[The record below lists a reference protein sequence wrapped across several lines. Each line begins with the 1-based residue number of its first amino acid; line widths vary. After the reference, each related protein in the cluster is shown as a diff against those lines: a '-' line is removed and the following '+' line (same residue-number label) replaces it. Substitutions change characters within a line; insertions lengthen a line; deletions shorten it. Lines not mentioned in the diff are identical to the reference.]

1 MRRAVAIALVT
12 ALLVSLAL
20 PVWAAACGEMSRVP
34 ICHRTVTHHHS
45 DSTVHKNHSAPHCE
59 MMASQQEEAPVQDSE
74 QGVSD
79 LPGKCPM
86 QCCMQATAPNVAATS
101 RNNLVFQP
109 AASETQ
115 IEIQRVVFV
124 TSGFSSHTDRG
135 PPIA

>member
-1 MRRAVAIALVT
+1 MRHAVAIALVT

-45 DSTVHKNHSAPHCE
+45 DQTAHKNHSAPHCE
-59 MMASQQEEAPVQDSE
+59 MMAPQQEEAPAPDSE
-74 QGVSD
+74 QAVSD
-79 LPGKCPM
+79 LSGKCPM

-109 AASETQ
+109 AVSDAQ
-115 IEIQRVVFV
+115 IEVRHIVFV
-124 TSGFSSHTDRG
+124 IRGFSSHTDRG